1 MQSGYI
7 GGRRAGLVLI
17 LALVVGVVLVG
28 GLRAW
33 GGVTAA
39 GLRDVAVA
47 YGGAFAP
54 LARGTGA
61 GNIAPPAGP
70 GGGAFGGRRGPASC
84 GCCAGGAGGFSFW
97 GRGGSSSAGGSAP
110 DLQSLQQAAL
120 DLYRRQTGDTGPV
133 QVQVR
138 DFGCHLQA
146 DVYKDGRL
154 VKSYTYRY
162 GQWQEIY

>member
-1 MQSGYI
+1 MQRGYL
-7 GGRRAGLVLI
+7 GGRRADMVLVLV
-17 LALVVGVVLVG
+17 LVVGVVLVG
-28 GLRAW
+28 GFRGW

-39 GLRDVAVA
+39 GLRDAALEYAGVLAA
-47 YGGAFAP
+47 PTWGTGAPNTAP
-54 LARGTGA
+54 LAAPDKGSFRGG
-61 GNIAPPAGP
+61 GP
-70 GGGAFGGRRGPASC
+70 GFC
-84 GCCAGGAGGFSFW
+84 GCCAGGPGGFGFW

-110 DLQSLQQAAL
+110 DLQSLEQAAL
-120 DLYRRQTGDTGPV
+120 DLYRQQTGDTGPV